1 MAIATTTKPE
11 RTPQQLP
18 GATAAQSVEPRFR
31 SAAHEAAVARA
42 DALRASSDFAKP
54 ADDATIEATV
64 TALRGKGYDVHVAN
78 DAAEAKKIVLELL
91 PEGAEVGQGA
101 SETLETIGI
110 THELEESGRYTAV
123 RKQTRAMDRTTPE
136 GLRAMRK
143 LGVGPDWY
151 VNSAHA
157 LTVDGTFLIA
167 SNTGSQLAP
176 LAFGAGEVIWVIGS
190 QKIVPDLDTA
200 MQRLEEHALVLE
212 HARMRGLYDIDSEVK
227 KLLIIRKEFR
237 PERFR
242 VVIVR
247 EPVGA

>member
-1 MAIATTTKPE
+1 MAIATAST
-11 RTPQQLP
+11 RTDH
-18 GATAAQSVEPRFR
+18 AEPPTFK

-42 DALRASSDFAKP
+42 ESLIATSDFAKP
-54 ADDATIEATV
+54 ADDSTLEATV
-64 TALRGKGYDVHVAN
+64 AALKDKGYDVHVADSAQ
-78 DAAEAKKIVLELL
+78 DAKRIVLELL

-101 SETLETIGI
+101 SQTLDSIGI
-110 THELEESGRYTAV
+110 SHELEESGRYDAV
-123 RKQTRAMDRTTPE
+123 RKTTRSMDRSTPE

-157 LTVDGTFLIA
+157 LTIDGTIVVA

-176 LAFGAGEVIWVIGS
+176 LAFGAGEVIFVIGS
-190 QKIVPDLDTA
+190 QKIVPDLDAA
-200 MQRLEEHALVLE
+200 MRRLEEHSLPLE
-212 HARMRGLYDIDSEVK
+212 HARMRGIYDVDSEIK
-227 KLLIIRKEFR
+227 KLLVIYKEFR
-237 PERFR
+237 PSRFR